1 MHTMVYILIVLNYR
15 LTLLSHNTDMN
26 TTEELNLF
34 TLLLKGG
41 VVMIPIIILSI
52 ASIYIIIERFVAIK
66 KAYNKD
72 NLLVAQL
79 NDQLQNGNIKA
90 AKALC
95 ERNESSASKVL
106 HSGLL
111 VLGKPVKEIESM
123 METTTGIE
131 VAEMEKRM
139 GYLGLI
145 AGIAPMLGF
154 VGTIVGVIKIFYD
167 ISLSDNISIGI
178 IASGLY
184 QKMITSGSGLIV
196 GLIAYCGY
204 HILSMLIDKN
214 VLQIQKQ
221 SFDFLRIIQLP
232 TYEDQK
238 K

>member
-1 MHTMVYILIVLNYR
+1 
-15 LTLLSHNTDMN
+15 MN
-26 TTEELNLF
+26 TPEELNLF

-41 VVMIPIIILSI
+41 VVMIPIVVLSILSVF
-52 ASIYIIIERFVAIK
+52 IIIERFTAIK
-66 KAYNKD
+66 RAYNKD

-79 NDQLQNGNIKA
+79 NDQLQSGNIKA

-95 ERNESSASKVL
+95 ERNTSSSSKVL
-106 HSGLL
+106 QSGLM

-123 METTTGIE
+123 MESTAGIE
-131 VAEMEKRM
+131 IAEMEKRM

-154 VGTIVGVIKIFYD
+154 VGTIAGVIKIFYD

-178 IASGLY
+178 IAGGLY
-184 QKMITSGSGLIV
+184 QKMITSGTGLIV
-196 GLIAYCGY
+196 GLIAYSGY
-204 HILSMLIDKN
+204 HMLSMMVDKN

>member
-1 MHTMVYILIVLNYR
+1 
-15 LTLLSHNTDMN
+15 MN
-26 TTEELNLF
+26 TPEHLNLF

-41 VVMIPIIILSI
+41 VVMIPIVILSI
-52 ASIYIIIERFVAIK
+52 ISIYIIFERMAAIR
-66 KAYNKD
+66 KAYNRD
-72 NLLVAQL
+72 SLLVAQL

-90 AKALC
+90 ARTLC
-95 ERNESSASKVL
+95 ERNSSSASRVL
-106 HSGLL
+106 HSGLM

-123 METTTGIE
+123 METTSGIE
-131 VAEMEKRM
+131 IAEMEKRM

-154 VGTIVGVIKIFYD
+154 VGTIAGVIKIFYD

-178 IASGLY
+178 IAGGLY
-184 QKMITSGSGLIV
+184 QKMITSGTGLIV
-196 GLIAYCGY
+196 GLIAYSGY
-204 HILSMLIDKN
+204 HILSMLIDRN

-221 SFDFLRIIQLP
+221 SFDFLRIIQQP